1 MFNFSFKCTV
11 MIKSDNKIYQ
21 DMVRMMGIPSGA
33 LAFKDAFGGGT
44 TKGQDDDAGEVR
56 CFIKTTSQCAEST
69 LNCEIYQ

>member
-1 MFNFSFKCTV
+1 

-44 TKGQDDDAGEVR
+44 TKSQDDDIEVR
-56 CFIKTTSQCAEST
+56 VFLKTALHFNER
-69 LNCEIYQ
+69 N